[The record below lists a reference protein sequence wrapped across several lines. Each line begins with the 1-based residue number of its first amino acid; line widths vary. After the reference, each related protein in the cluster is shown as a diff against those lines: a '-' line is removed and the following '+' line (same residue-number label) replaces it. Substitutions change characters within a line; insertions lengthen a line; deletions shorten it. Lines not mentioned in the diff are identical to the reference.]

1 MVKTRELKQRAIY
14 VYPPAEMAQRWK
26 QAAKQQGTSISR
38 FIIEH
43 VENSLAQ
50 TNETLQTRANLLEE
64 NKRLRETLKEK
75 EKRVHH
81 LELLVDRLE
90 EDLRHYRSRLFTQT
104 TTGVRTYDRRLV
116 EILKQP
122 GSHTDQAL
130 LSSLGVNPDD
140 VESVK
145 AVARQLE
152 NLEAYGL
159 VRNTGKGWVW
169 TEV

>member
-1 MVKTRELKQRAIY
+1 
-14 VYPPAEMAQRWK
+14 
-26 QAAKQQGTSISR
+26 
-38 FIIEH
+38 

-50 TNETLQTRANLLEE
+50 TSETLQTRANLLEE
-64 NKRLRETLKEK
+64 NKRLTEALKEK
-75 EKRVHH
+75 EKRVHR

-116 EILKQP
+116 ETLKQS
-122 GSHTDQAL
+122 GLHTDQAL
-130 LSSLGVNPDD
+130 LASLGIDPND

-169 TEV
+169 TEI